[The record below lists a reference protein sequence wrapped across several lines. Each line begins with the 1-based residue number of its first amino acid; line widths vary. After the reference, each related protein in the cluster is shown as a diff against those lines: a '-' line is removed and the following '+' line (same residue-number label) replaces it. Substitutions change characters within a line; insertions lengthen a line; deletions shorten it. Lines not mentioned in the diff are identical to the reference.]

1 VRDALPAARGGAA
14 LKTAAVCLGSRYR
27 GDDAVGPEAADRLR
41 AAGADVLDCADEPT
55 RLLDLWGELDTVVVV
70 DAVST
75 GSPPGTLHRVDAGDG
90 PLPRDL
96 RLAST
101 HAMGV
106 ADALDLGRAV
116 GRAPRRVVVLG
127 LEGARFGMG
136 DEMSPEVAA
145 ALDALVDA
153 AVRELRCLA
162 PEVPGTLLER

>member
-1 VRDALPAARGGAA
+1 M
-14 LKTAAVCLGSRYR
+14 
-27 GDDAVGPEAADRLR
+27 
-41 AAGADVLDCADEPT
+41 LDCADEPT
-55 RLLDLWGELDTVVVV
+55 RLLDLWDGLDTVVVV

-75 GSPPGTLHRVDAGDG
+75 GSPPGTLHRVDAGRG

-106 ADALDLGRAV
+106 ADALELGRAV

-127 LEGARFGMG
+127 VEGARFGMG
-136 DEMSPEVAA
+136 DGMSPAVTE

-153 AVRELRCLA
+153 ALRELGCLA
-162 PEVPGTLLER
+162 PEVPGTPSERAAKVPGTGGAWHRTEVEG